1 MSSTAREEAIVQN
14 TPSYPLLSC
23 SSHHL
28 FFVLVLTPSLGVVL
42 PPLGKEHSVVIRLRV
57 EKREQS

>member
-1 MSSTAREEAIVQN
+1 MSREAIVQN

-28 FFVLVLTPSLGVVL
+28 FFVLVLTPSLTTHPWCGS